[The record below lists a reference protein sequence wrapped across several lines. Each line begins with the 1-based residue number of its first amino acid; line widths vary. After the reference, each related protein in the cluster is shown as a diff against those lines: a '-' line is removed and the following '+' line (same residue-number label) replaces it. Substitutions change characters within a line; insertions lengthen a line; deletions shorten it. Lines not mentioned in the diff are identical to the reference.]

1 MEDAQIIALYFARN
15 EEAIRYSDK
24 KYGKY
29 CRSIADR
36 ILKNDADSEECVSD
50 TWLRAWNVIPPQHP
64 QFLSA
69 FFARITRNLALNRY
83 AWENAAKRGGDV
95 LCMPLEEL
103 SECVGLCGGD
113 TASDERLS
121 EILDRFISGLSK
133 ESRKIFLR
141 RYWYMDTVKEIAKA
155 YGIGESK
162 VKMSL
167 SRSRKRLKEML
178 EKEGISL

>member
-1 MEDAQIIALYFARN
+1 MEDNQIIRLYCERS
-15 EEAIRYSDK
+15 EEAIRQTAA
-24 KYGKY
+24 KYGNY
-29 CRSIADR
+29 CHTIAYN
-36 ILKNDADSEECVSD
+36 ILHNLEDSEECVSD

-83 AWENAAKRGGDV
+83 AWDHAQKRGGDV
-95 LCMPLEEL
+95 LYMTLEEL
-103 SECVGLCGGD
+103 SECVGTYD
-113 TASDERLS
+113 TDAVSDDELAKVMN
-121 EILDRFISGLSK
+121 RFISGLSK

>member
-1 MEDAQIIALYFARN
+1 MEDGQIIELYWKREEGAIRETETKYGGRLNALSCRIVGTREDAQ
-15 EEAIRYSDK
+15 
-24 KYGKY
+24 
-29 CRSIADR
+29 
-36 ILKNDADSEECVSD
+36 ECVSD

-83 AWENAAKRGGDV
+83 AWDHAQKRGGDV

-133 ESRKIFLR
+133 ESRNIFLR
-141 RYWYMDTVKEIAKA
+141 RYWYMDSIA
-155 YGIGESK
+155 GIALEFDFTESK
-162 VKMSL
+162 TAS
-167 SRSRKRLKEML
+167 ML
-178 EKEGISL
+178 YRTRGKLRNKLESEGYL

>member
-15 EEAIRYSDK
+15 EEAIRRSDE

-83 AWENAAKRGGDV
+83 AWDHAQKRGGDV
-95 LCMPLEEL
+95 LYMTLEEL
-103 SECVGLCGGD
+103 SECVGTYD
-113 TASDERLS
+113 TDAVSDDELAKVMN
-121 EILDRFISGLSK
+121 RFISGLSK